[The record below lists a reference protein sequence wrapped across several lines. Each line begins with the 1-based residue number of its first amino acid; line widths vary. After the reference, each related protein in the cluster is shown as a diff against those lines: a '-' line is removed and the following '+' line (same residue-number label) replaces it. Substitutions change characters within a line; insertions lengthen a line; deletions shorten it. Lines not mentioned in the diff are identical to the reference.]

1 MMKRFLKR
9 AVACVLSAALISG
22 MCLTASAFKY
32 PSAYWKLH
40 DAWAVAIEKQDLDQ
54 VIDLA
59 GKTYDLLMPLGLCA
73 DVCYNLDVKCAKA
86 SWACEMK
93 GDLDG
98 AIKWTQRQMVFADWL
113 NSNVRSYH
121 DILIN
126 GAARLEHLNAAT
138 QPAIYART
146 TQPGKSFP
154 GTAASTAGTWYGSTV
169 DGSERSPHTALMYVN
184 FGDKYSVDY
193 WINFYKNQN
202 PDFKKAVT
210 SGGIVELAWNFTPEN
225 TQGALNVLSADKYI
239 ADSLK
244 AMGKLN
250 ATVLLRVGAEMNLW
264 GDCDPDTFIRAFR
277 KVAQA
282 AEQYPNIQMV
292 FSPGEV
298 SNRNVT
304 IEQYYPGD
312 EYVDWIGSSSYHNT
326 NYAGQVP
333 VYDFAA
339 ETYGNDAYFGW
350 GLYDS
355 DPMVML
361 RPLMRLAEE
370 HGKPVMISECGFSYR
385 DPATG
390 ADQTAYAVDQM
401 NKFYSYVNMIY
412 PQVKAV
418 FYFNRDMQGSYELN
432 KNSAVY
438 EAYHSAIEANGGYMN
453 KAGQSAE
460 NWHRL
465 DKAELSGKVKLATYA
480 SFPGRNPVTVTY
492 YLNDKPVATTTRA
505 PYYYE
510 LDMDALPG
518 GNNTLK
524 AVATSGQFSRTTAQY
539 DIGGAVAPAPEPTP
553 GGPATDLPMET
564 AGWAKDLILDAE
576 AKGLITSRNRMD
588 FTTRITRLQ
597 FAELAVNL
605 IETVTG
611 KSVPTSNRQ
620 FADTADETALKA
632 VAAGVT
638 AGTGDGS
645 TFTPDGLIDRQ
656 QICTMLNAVINYVDG
671 ERGTTTLTD
680 PSTQLSDKFVDGGAV
695 AGWAVPFVAKLTNN
709 GLMSGK
715 TGDGGLRVA
724 PGDNTSIAE
733 AIVLIRA
740 LYNKFG

>member
-1 MMKRFLKR
+1 MKRLLKR
-9 AVACVLSAALISG
+9 MVASVLSVALIGG
-22 MCLTASAFKY
+22 MCLTASAFTY

-40 DAWAVAIEKQDLDQ
+40 DAWAVAIEQQELDK
-54 VIDLA
+54 VIELA

-98 AIKWTQRQMVFADWL
+98 AIMWNQRQMVFANWINDNL
-113 NSNVRSYH
+113 RSYH

-126 GAARLEHLNAAT
+126 GAARQEHLSAAA
-138 QPAIYART
+138 QPAIYAQT
-146 TQPGKSFP
+146 DQPGKSFP
-154 GTAASTAGTWYGSTV
+154 GTAASAAGTWYGSTV
-169 DGSERSPHTALMYVN
+169 DGSERSPYTALMYVN
-184 FGDKYSVDY
+184 FGDEYSVDY
-193 WINFYKNQN
+193 WINYYKNQN
-202 PDFKKAVT
+202 PDFKKAIT

-264 GDCDPDTFIRAFR
+264 GDCDPATYIQAFR

-326 NYAGQVP
+326 NYSGQVP
-333 VYDFAA
+333 VYDFTAG
-339 ETYGNDAYFGW
+339 TYGNDAYFGW

-355 DPMVML
+355 DPVVML
-361 RPLMRLAEE
+361 RPLVRFAEE

-385 DPATG
+385 NTSTG
-390 ADQTAYAVDQM
+390 ADQTDYAVDQM

-418 FYFNRDMQGSYELN
+418 FYFNRDMKGAYELQGN
-432 KNSAVY
+432 TALY
-438 EAYHSAIEANGGYMN
+438 QTYHNAIEANGGYMN
-453 KAGQSAE
+453 KAGQTAK

-465 DKAELSGKVKLATYA
+465 DQAELSGQVKLATYA
-480 SFPGRNPVTVTY
+480 SFPGREPVTVTY
-492 YLNDKPVATTTRA
+492 YLNDRAVFTSTRA

-510 LDMDALPG
+510 LDTDALPAG
-518 GNNTLK
+518 DNTLK
-524 AVATSGQFSRTTAQY
+524 AVASSGQFSRTTARYVVQ
-539 DIGGAVAPAPEPTP
+539 GEPQPGA
-553 GGPATDLPMET
+553 DLPMDT

-576 AKGLITSRNRMD
+576 SKGLITQRNRMD

-605 IETVTG
+605 IEKLTGQTVPASD
-611 KSVPTSNRQ
+611 KVFS
-620 FADTADETALKA
+620 DTTDVVARKA
-632 VAAGVT
+632 VTAGVT
-638 AGTGDGS
+638 SGTGDGS
-645 TFTPDGLIDRQ
+645 TFTPNGLIDRQ
-656 QICTMLNAVINYVDG
+656 QICIMLSAVVRYVD
-671 ERGTTTLTD
+671 EIKGTNTLTN
-680 PSTQLSDKFVDGGAV
+680 SDKTLNPAFTDAGEIQ
-695 AGWAVPFVAKLTNN
+695 GWALPFVVSITNN

-715 TGDGGLRVA
+715 TGSAGLRVA
-724 PGDNTSIAE
+724 PADNTTIAE
-733 AIVLIRA
+733 AVVLIRA
-740 LYNKFG
+740 LHDKF